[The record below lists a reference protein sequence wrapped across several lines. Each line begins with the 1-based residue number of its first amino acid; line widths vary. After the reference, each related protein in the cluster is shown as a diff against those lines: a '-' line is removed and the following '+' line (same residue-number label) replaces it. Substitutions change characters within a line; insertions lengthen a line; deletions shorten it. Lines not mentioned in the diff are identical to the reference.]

1 MSKVKSLS
9 EQLRERMDEQL
20 TDHTPRM
27 FGEVFEDGQFRGHYK
42 VDDVPRHAMVI
53 GDYLLWPL
61 DGGEEIGMGYR
72 PTGEM
77 GIFKTADFEP
87 YLKAFFGLNF

>member
-9 EQLRERMDEQL
+9 ELASTAADIA
-20 TDHTPRM
+20 PRM
-27 FGEVFEDGQFRGHYK
+27 FGEVFEDGQFRGHMSK
-42 VDDVPRHAMVI
+42 ADTLPHPPHVIVI
-53 GDYLLWPL
+53 GDYQMWSL
-61 DGGEEIGMGYR
+61 GSEEVGIGHL

>member
-1 MSKVKSLS
+1 MSKVKEVLHKL
-9 EQLRERMDEQL
+9 EEA
-20 TDHTPRM
+20 TGHAPRM
-27 FGEVFEDGQFRGHYK
+27 FGEVFADGQFRGHYT

-53 GDYLLWPL
+53 GEYLLWPL
-61 DGGEEIGMGYR
+61 EGDEFGMGYR

>member
-1 MSKVKSLS
+1 LVL
-9 EQLRERMDEQL
+9 
-20 TDHTPRM
+20 
-27 FGEVFEDGQFRGHYK
+27 
-42 VDDVPRHAMVI
+42 DDP
-53 GDYLLWPL
+53 
-61 DGGEEIGMGYR
+61 EEIGMGFR

>member
-1 MSKVKSLS
+1 MGKVKSLGELAS
-9 EQLRERMDEQL
+9 MATEIA
-20 TDHTPRM
+20 PRM
-27 FGEVFEDGQFRGHYK
+27 FGEIFEDGQFRGHMSK
-42 VDDVPRHAMVI
+42 ADTPLHVIVI
-53 GDYLLWPL
+53 GDYQLWTL
-61 DGGEEIGMGYR
+61 GEGEVGIGFV

>member
-1 MSKVKSLS
+1 MSKVKGLS

-61 DGGEEIGMGYR
+61 DGGEEIGMGFR

>member
-1 MSKVKSLS
+1 
-9 EQLRERMDEQL
+9 
-20 TDHTPRM
+20 
-27 FGEVFEDGQFRGHYK
+27 
-42 VDDVPRHAMVI
+42 MVI

-61 DGGEEIGMGYR
+61 DGGEEIGMGFR

>member
-1 MSKVKSLS
+1 MSKVKGLT

>member
-1 MSKVKSLS
+1 MRKVKSLGELAS
-9 EQLRERMDEQL
+9 LANEIA
-20 TDHTPRM
+20 PRM
-27 FGEVFEDGQFRGHYK
+27 HGEIFSDGQFRGQYK
-42 VDDVPRHAMVI
+42 IDDVPRHAMVI

-61 DGGEEIGMGYR
+61 DGGEEIGIGYR
-72 PTGEM
+72 NTGEM